1 MHTRKYIQYISLITI
16 SILTYSTQAQF
27 DATGW
32 ETEQTSQ
39 TEKILSIGHTGW
51 VNSAQFNPS
60 GSLLV
65 TASDSFA
72 IIWDPFSGK
81 LLHKLKGHV
90 KTVNSA
96 VFNATGSHIV
106 TTSRDET
113 AKIWNAE
120 TGELLHTL
128 QGHNEWVCLARYN
141 VDGSRLVTAS
151 EESTKIWHAVSGRLL

>member
-1 MHTRKYIQYISLITI
+1 MDTRNYIQYILLITF

-72 IIWDPFSGK
+72 LIWDAKTGK
-81 LLHKLKGHV
+81 LLH
-90 KTVNSA
+90 
-96 VFNATGSHIV
+96 
-106 TTSRDET
+106 
-113 AKIWNAE
+113 
-120 TGELLHTL
+120 TL
-128 QGHNEWVCLARYN
+128 
-141 VDGSRLVTAS
+141 
-151 EESTKIWHAVSGRLL
+151 